1 MMAKLQAAC
10 KVSANSLLK
19 FRLEEV
25 WPSVQSNALS
35 RPRNACNADRGFRDA
50 RVRKAA
56 ATLTKRA
63 SAVYAGAS
71 DFIEVCF
78 GTDLSHF

>member
-1 MMAKLQAAC
+1 MRCLAPEMP
-10 KVSANSLLK
+10 V
-19 FRLEEV
+19 
-25 WPSVQSNALS
+25 
-35 RPRNACNADRGFRDA
+35 NADRGFRDA
-50 RVRKAA
+50 RVGKAA